1 MDRLRESYKSDR
13 RIFLAD
19 ILEKVFK
26 GKAFKTKND
35 LAEEDFQNYLVV
47 NNVPAENF
55 YDVKEF
61 FKLYVAD
68 ETFRRDINA
77 NEITRYAN
85 DPILFDVINKLGKE
99 NIQYVTDYVKDNVQ
113 INKYYS
119 Q

>member
-1 MDRLRESYKSDR
+1 MKK
-13 RIFLAD
+13 ICITAFLALF
-19 ILEKVFK
+19 I
-26 GKAFKTKND
+26 NSS
-35 LAEEDFQNYLVV
+35 
-47 NNVPAENF
+47 
-55 YDVKEF
+55 
-61 FKLYVAD
+61 
-68 ETFRRDINA
+68 INA